1 MEASSYVCTE
11 SDSLKFTWD
20 VRDYRPVNLLWQPQ
34 KNLDMPW

>member
-11 SDSLKFTWD
+11 SDSLKFTLD